1 MRDSLATL
9 ERIKKFE
16 LDEKRR
22 LLVAELEREE
32 ALKKKLQN
40 LETDYEKEKAFVEAN
55 PGICD
60 FGLYTEQYLK
70 KKRNLEQQ
78 ISNTQAK
85 IEQIRDVMAD
95 IFKEQKTYSIVDDN
109 RRRRRQKEID
119 AQEQKMLDEI
129 GTNTYIKKHEA
140 GAEK

>member
-70 KKRNLEQQ
+70 TKRNLEQQ

-129 GTNTYIKKHEA
+129 GTNVYIKKHQE
-140 GAEK
+140 

>member
-129 GTNTYIKKHEA
+129 GTNVYIKKHQE
-140 GAEK
+140 

>member
-22 LLVAELEREE
+22 LLVIELERED
-32 ALKKKLQN
+32 ALKKKLQD
-40 LETDYEKEKAFVEAN
+40 LTDNYEKEKAFVEAN

-70 KKRNLEQQ
+70 KKRFLERQ
-78 ISNTQAK
+78 IKDTQAK

-109 RRRRRQKEID
+109 RRKRKQKEID
-119 AQEQKMLDEI
+119 AKEQKMLDEI
-129 GTNTYIKKHEA
+129 GTNVYIKKHQE
-140 GAEK
+140 

>member
-40 LETDYEKEKAFVEAN
+40 LEAEYEKEKAFVEAN

-129 GTNTYIKKHEA
+129 GTNVYIKKHQE
-140 GAEK
+140 

>member
-22 LLVAELEREE
+22 LLVVELEREE

-129 GTNTYIKKHEA
+129 GTNVYIKKHQE
-140 GAEK
+140 